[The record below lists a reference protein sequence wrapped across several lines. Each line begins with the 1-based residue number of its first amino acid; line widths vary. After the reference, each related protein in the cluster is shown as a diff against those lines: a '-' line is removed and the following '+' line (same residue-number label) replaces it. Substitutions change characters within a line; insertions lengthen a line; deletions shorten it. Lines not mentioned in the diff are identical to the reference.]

1 MLSYHKALQE
11 LFPIVLALEIWGEYL
26 QNKCVKSYCDNQA
39 VVYIINNQTRKDPSI
54 MKLVRRFVVLI
65 LKYNILF
72 HALHIEG
79 VQNIAADQLSRLQI
93 TQFKNTF
100 PYMDKYPTAVTSA
113 MQTI

>member
-1 MLSYHKALQE
+1 L
-11 LFPIVLALEIWGEYL
+11 
-26 QNKCVKSYCDNQA
+26 DNQA
-39 VVYIINNQTRKDPSI
+39 VVYIINKQTSKDPSI

-72 HALHIEG
+72 QALHIEG

-100 PYMDKYPTAVTSA
+100 PYMDKYPPVVTSA